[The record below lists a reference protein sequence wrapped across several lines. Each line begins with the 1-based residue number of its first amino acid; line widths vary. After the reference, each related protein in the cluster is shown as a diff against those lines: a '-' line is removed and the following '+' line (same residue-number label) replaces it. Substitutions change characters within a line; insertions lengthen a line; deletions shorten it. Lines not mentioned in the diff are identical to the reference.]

1 MPGQASK
8 KRKATSQNVEG
19 LPEGQLR
26 GPPHPPGD
34 TTGNL
39 PGDTEMLFIPDNSH
53 TSDVNGDRLSL
64 HSDDP
69 ANFLKLSMAIR
80 ILIKRTIVDDDI
92 DEADRLLREYNT
104 ELIKVCLQLYNNSL
118 WYCAY
123 IASYMDRV

>member
-1 MPGQASK
+1 MPSQALK
-8 KRKATSQNVEG
+8 KQKATSQNVEG
-19 LPEGQLR
+19 LPEGQLC

-39 PGDTEMLFIPDNSH
+39 PGDTEMLFIPDNS
-53 TSDVNGDRLSL
+53 LSL

-69 ANFLKLSMAIR
+69 ANFLKLSMAIC
-80 ILIKRTIVDDDI
+80 ILIKHTIVDDDI
-92 DEADRLLREYNT
+92 DEADWLLREYNT
-104 ELIKVCLQLYNNSL
+104 KLIKVCLQLYNNSL